1 MDIKDYAK
9 KKIKDTIMS
18 NSNNDKDQ
26 KSKHADTVI
35 RNHIVWAM
43 GASFIP
49 LPVLDVFAV
58 SGLQLDM
65 IKGLCRVYD
74 VNFSETQGKAIVTSL
89 TSSALARIGARSL
102 IKLVPGVGSLIGGV
116 TLSVFNG
123 ASTYALGEVFK
134 KHFAAGGTFLDFDT
148 ERLKK
153 YYREKFEKGKK
164 VAEQIKEEEESKKK
178 KTKKVNVEDVVVEA
192 PAETTEFVSETD
204 VLKRLSELGDLRK
217 QGIIT
222 DEEFEAMKK
231 KLIDSF

>member
-1 MDIKDYAK
+1 MDIKDFAK

-18 NSNNDKDQ
+18 NTNNDKDQ

-49 LPVLDVFAV
+49 LPVIDVFAV

-65 IKGLCRVYD
+65 VKGLCRVYD
-74 VNFSETQGKAIVTSL
+74 VSFSETQGKAIVTTL

-134 KHFAAGGTFLDFDT
+134 KHFSAGGTFLDFDT
-148 ERLKK
+148 DRLKK

-164 VAEQIKEEEESKKK
+164 VAEQIKQEEEAKTK
-178 KTKKVNVEDVVVEA
+178 KTKKVNVEDVVVET
-192 PAETTEFVSETD
+192 PAEIGDVTETD
-204 VLKRLSELGDLRK
+204 VLKRLSELGELHK
-217 QGIIT
+217 QGVIT

>member
-18 NSNNDKDQ
+18 NTNNDKDQ
-26 KSKHADTVI
+26 KSAHADTVI
-35 RNHIVWAM
+35 KNHIVWAM

-49 LPVLDVFAV
+49 LPVIDVFAV

-102 IKLVPGVGSLIGGV
+102 IKLVPGIGSLIGGV

-134 KHFAAGGTFLDFDT
+134 QHFSAGGTFLDFDT

-164 VAEQIKEEEESKKK
+164 VAEQIKKEEESKIK
-178 KTKKVNVEDVVVEA
+178 KTKKINVDDVVVEA
-192 PAETTEFVSETD
+192 PANMDEVAESD
-204 VLKRLSELGDLRK
+204 VLKRLSELGALK
-217 QGIIT
+217 KEGIIT
-222 DEEFEAMKK
+222 EEEFEAMKK

>member
-1 MDIKDYAK
+1 MDIKGFAK
-9 KKIKDTIMS
+9 KKLKDTIMS
-18 NSNNDKDQ
+18 NTNNDKDQ

-35 RNHIVWAM
+35 KNHIVWAM

-49 LPVLDVFAV
+49 LPVVDVFAV

-65 IKGLCRVYD
+65 VKGLCRVYD
-74 VNFSETQGKAIVTSL
+74 VSFSETQGKAIVTTL

-164 VAEQIKEEEESKKK
+164 VAEKIKEEEEA
-178 KTKKVNVEDVVVEA
+178 KTKKTRKVNVDDVVVES
-192 PAETTEFVSETD
+192 PKEMEDVTETD
-204 VLKRLSELGDLRK
+204 VLKRLSELGELRK
-217 QGIIT
+217 QGVIT

>member
-1 MDIKDYAK
+1 
-9 KKIKDTIMS
+9 MS
-18 NSNNDKDQ
+18 NTTNNDKDQ
-26 KSKHADTVI
+26 KSMHADTVI
-35 RNHIVWAM
+35 KNHIVWAM

-49 LPVLDVFAV
+49 LPVIDVFAV

-65 IKGLCRVYD
+65 VKGLCRVYD
-74 VNFSETQGKAIVTSL
+74 VNFSETQGKAIVTTL

-102 IKLVPGVGSLIGGV
+102 IKLVPGIGSLIGGV

-134 KHFAAGGTFLDFDT
+134 KHFSAGGTFLDFDT

-164 VAEQIKEEEESKKK
+164 VAEQIKKEEESKIK
-178 KTKKVNVEDVVVEA
+178 KTKKINVDDVVVEA
-192 PAETTEFVSETD
+192 PANMDEVVESD
-204 VLKRLSELGDLRK
+204 VLKRLSELGALK
-217 QGIIT
+217 KEGIIT

>member
-18 NSNNDKDQ
+18 NSNSDKDQ

-164 VAEQIKEEEESKKK
+164 VAEQIKEEEESKIK
-178 KTKKVNVEDVVVEA
+178 KTKKVNVEDVVVET
-192 PAETTEFVSETD
+192 PADKEFVTETD

-217 QGIIT
+217 EGIIT

>member
-1 MDIKDYAK
+1 MDIKDFAK
-9 KKIKDTIMS
+9 KKIKDKIMS
-18 NSNNDKDQ
+18 TSNNEKSQ
-26 KSKHADTVI
+26 KTKHADTVI
-35 RNHIVWAM
+35 KNHIVWAM

-49 LPVLDVFAV
+49 LPVVDVFAV

-65 IKGLCRVYD
+65 VKGLCRVYD
-74 VNFSETQGKAIVTSL
+74 VNFSETQGKAIVTTL

-102 IKLVPGVGSLIGGV
+102 IKLIPGVGSLIGGV

-134 KHFAAGGTFLDFDT
+134 QHFSEGGTFLDFDT
-148 ERLKK
+148 DRLKK

-164 VAEQIKEEEESKKK
+164 VAEEIKTEEEGKVK
-178 KTKKVNVEDVVVEA
+178 KTKKVNVDEVIVES
-192 PAETTEFVSETD
+192 PSVIHEVEESD
-204 VLKRLSELGDLRK
+204 VLKRLSELGELKK

-222 DEEFEAMKK
+222 EEEFSAMKK